1 MKIKSAALIGVGAVG
16 SYFAYGLPAKLGD
29 RFCVIASGNRKER
42 LEKEGIYINGARCP
56 LNLKTAQKAGKV
68 DLVLVAT
75 KQTALPEI
83 MDDICALVGENT
95 IV

>member
-1 MKIKSAALIGVGAVG
+1 MEINSAALIGVGAVG

-56 LNLKTAQKAGKV
+56 LNLKTAQEAGKV
-68 DLVLVAT
+68 LHFLRLWMISAHLWVRIRLS
-75 KQTALPEI
+75 
-83 MDDICALVGENT
+83 
-95 IV
+95 

>member
-1 MKIKSAALIGVGAVG
+1 MEIKSAALIGVGAVG

-29 RFCVIASGNRKER
+29 RFCVIASGKRKER

-83 MDDICALVGENT
+83 MISAHLWVR
-95 IV
+95 IRLS